1 MRCKPTGLL
10 PEHPSGHCSVCWCLV
25 SPFEFRLSNQLNFFD
40 RQKNF
45 SPCIL
50 HIGSRCSA
58 GDVSPEKVQTVAS
71 RVRRT
76 DANKAAIALQGVVG
90 TPVAS
95 AVVEQ
100 LAAAWQSTKVGSDE
114 LASML
119 LAASHVYT
127 RTVSEQST
135 ELVWTGP
142 TTPFVSARR
151 TEQAL
156 LQVINS
162 AEQSL
167 FITSFVAYD
176 VSTIVKALNAAHDRG
191 VAISML
197 LELSQEHGG
206 SITFD
211 AIGKMR
217 TLVPAAKLYAWRDKA
232 DPFSDGRVHAKVAV
246 ADGRMCFITSAN
258 LTGHAMEKNM
268 EAGVLISGGQIPKLL
283 VDHLLAL
290 VGTMTVSPV

>member
-1 MRCKPTGLL
+1 MDELL
-10 PEHPSGHCSVCWCLV
+10 DAIAALV
-25 SPFEFRLSNQLNFFD
+25 SL
-40 RQKNF
+40 
-45 SPCIL
+45 
-50 HIGSRCSA
+50 
-58 GDVSPEKVQTVAS
+58 VSPEKVQAIAA

-76 DANKAAIALQGVVG
+76 DASKAASTLPSMVG

-95 AVVEQ
+95 TVVEQ
-100 LAAAWQSTKVGSDE
+100 LATAWQNTEVGSDE

-119 LAASHVYT
+119 LAASHVYIKAA
-127 RTVSEQST
+127 SEQST

-176 VSTIVKALNAAHDRG
+176 MSTIVKALNAANARG
-191 VAISML
+191 VSITML
-197 LELSQEHGG
+197 LESSQDHGG
-206 SITFD
+206 SINID
-211 AIGKMR
+211 VIGKMR
-217 TLVPAAKLYAWRDKA
+217 GLVPGAQLYAWRDKPGDFA
-232 DPFSDGRVHAKVAV
+232 DGRVHAKVAV

-268 EAGVLISGGQIPKLL
+268 EAGVLISGNQIPEQLFNHLTSLL
-283 VDHLLAL
+283 H
-290 VGTMTVSPV
+290 TRIIRPV

>member
-1 MRCKPTGLL
+1 MEKLL
-10 PEHPSGHCSVCWCLV
+10 DAVAAVVCL
-25 SPFEFRLSNQLNFFD
+25 
-40 RQKNF
+40 
-45 SPCIL
+45 
-50 HIGSRCSA
+50 
-58 GDVSPEKVQTVAS
+58 VSPEKVQAIAS
-71 RVRRT
+71 RIRRT
-76 DANKAAIALQGVVG
+76 DAVKAAGALSGAVS
-90 TPVAS
+90 TPVAAEVVDQLIDAWRSTSVS
-95 AVVEQ
+95 AE
-100 LAAAWQSTKVGSDE
+100 E

-119 LAASHVYT
+119 LAAGHVFT
-127 RTVSEQST
+127 KATNQQST

-156 LQVINS
+156 LQVINA
-162 AEQSL
+162 AEQIL

-176 VSTIVKALNAAHDRG
+176 VSTIVKALNAANDRG
-191 VAISML
+191 VVISML
-197 LELSQEHGG
+197 LELSQDHGG

-217 TLVPAAKLYAWRDKA
+217 TLVPAARLYAWRDKA

-268 EAGVLISGGQIPKLL
+268 EAGVLISGGNIPRRLE
-283 VDHLLAL
+283 DHFSSMFDMR
-290 VGTMTVSPV
+290 VVTPV

>member
-1 MRCKPTGLL
+1 MDELL
-10 PEHPSGHCSVCWCLV
+10 DAISALV
-25 SPFEFRLSNQLNFFD
+25 SL
-40 RQKNF
+40 
-45 SPCIL
+45 
-50 HIGSRCSA
+50 
-58 GDVSPEKVQTVAS
+58 VSPEKVQAVAS
-71 RVRRT
+71 RIRLIE
-76 DANKAAIALQGVVG
+76 ASQAATVLPSVVG
-90 TPVAS
+90 TPMAG

-100 LAAAWQSTKVGSDE
+100 LAAAWKRTTVGPGE

-127 RTVSEQST
+127 KAVSEQST

-162 AEQSL
+162 AERSL

-176 VSTIVKALNAAHDRG
+176 VSSIVKALNAAKDRG
-191 VAISML
+191 VVISML
-197 LELSQEHGG
+197 LELSHKHGG

-217 TLVPAAKLYAWRDKA
+217 ALIPTARLYAWRDKSA
-232 DPFSDGRVHAKVAV
+232 PFSDGSVHAKVAV

-268 EAGVLISGGQIPKLL
+268 EAGVLISGGRIAKLL
-283 VDHLLAL
+283 DAHLRSL
-290 VGTMTVSPV
+290 VETRIVSPV